1 MHLCIRLNG
10 NRLNMKSISAL
21 SRDAW
26 RGAAQCYPLGSKAS
40 QIIFAGMG
48 FLPFFL
54 FFIFNPLKKAEK
66 KGKKRAKKRQK
77 KAEKRQEKEK
87 IM

>member
-1 MHLCIRLNG
+1 
-10 NRLNMKSISAL
+10 MKSISAL

-54 FFIFNPLKKAEK
+54 FFILNPLKKADKKAKKWPK

-77 KAEKRQEKEK
+77 KGKKRKKLCRQC
-87 IM
+87 